1 MESITNHEGKPVL
14 DEATFQR
21 LLAAAY
27 VLQEHRKQTEP
38 RPEPVADNHHDGDYA
53 TTLGEI
59 VETQQQILL
68 RHLDF
73 DGAAEL
79 VVEQTQK
86 MTSAAGAAVCM
97 VNHDH
102 LVYRAVK
109 GTAAAEMG
117 QAIPNEK
124 SLSAQAIAHGAV
136 VRCSDVLT
144 DSRVDAALARR
155 AGIVSFIAVPIFHD
169 DKIAGVI
176 ELAFS
181 KPHGYSEQDVRTC
194 QLMAGLVTEAITRTS
209 DDQSKKSLT
218 AERDSMLEA
227 LEKLKPQLD
236 RLAKDAEALSAS
248 ATPTRLRATPPAE
261 PARSVSA
268 TLASAMRKEAAAGS
282 QASSMRAGY
291 EKCSRC
297 GNEIAPQEVYCGN
310 CGTLRS
316 DRSRAES
323 TPSRPNA
330 WDSPAAL
337 SHETPSAPLNESARR
352 SFSSNIV
359 DPDVHLPSEVLAL
372 ANDTVEDEPPQ
383 DVAAE
388 LMKLLP
394 PDPDGPGLTPPLP
407 PPNPPSSMAAGA
419 LAPPA
424 AAPTPQ
430 GAVPYPWT
438 SAADARAWLNS
449 LGGAEGN
456 AGLAAFLRMHRG
468 DLSLGTA
475 IVALLIALFWGMAS
489 HRSQADPEGLNAARP
504 ATSSQPMPGTAQAG
518 SAPAKPQHRA
528 AQPDPELSWTERAL
542 VSLGL
547 ADPPPPVQQY
557 EGNPDISVWVDLR
570 TALYYCPNTDLYGKT
585 EKGQYM
591 TQRQAQIDQFE
602 PSSRKVCE

>member
-1 MESITNHEGKPVL
+1 
-14 DEATFQR
+14 
-21 LLAAAY
+21 
-27 VLQEHRKQTEP
+27 
-38 RPEPVADNHHDGDYA
+38 
-53 TTLGEI
+53 
-59 VETQQQILL
+59 
-68 RHLDF
+68 
-73 DGAAEL
+73 
-79 VVEQTQK
+79 
-86 MTSAAGAAVCM
+86 
-97 VNHDH
+97 
-102 LVYRAVK
+102 
-109 GTAAAEMG
+109 
-117 QAIPNEK
+117 
-124 SLSAQAIAHGAV
+124 
-136 VRCSDVLT
+136 
-144 DSRVDAALARR
+144 
-155 AGIVSFIAVPIFHD
+155 
-169 DKIAGVI
+169 
-176 ELAFS
+176 
-181 KPHGYSEQDVRTC
+181 
-194 QLMAGLVTEAITRTS
+194 
-209 DDQSKKSLT
+209 
-218 AERDSMLEA
+218 
-227 LEKLKPQLD
+227 
-236 RLAKDAEALSAS
+236 
-248 ATPTRLRATPPAE
+248 
-261 PARSVSA
+261 
-268 TLASAMRKEAAAGS
+268 
-282 QASSMRAGY
+282 
-291 EKCSRC
+291 
-297 GNEIAPQEVYCGN
+297 
-310 CGTLRS
+310 
-316 DRSRAES
+316 
-323 TPSRPNA
+323 
-330 WDSPAAL
+330 
-337 SHETPSAPLNESARR
+337 LNESARR